1 MKSEEILG
9 LWNFSPSPFH
19 RALSPDIARSILSKA
34 WEKGIRYFDSAYSYE
49 NADTILYSFFS
60 RRKIEREEYRVIS
73 KVMPV
78 ETMQKKVEN
87 TLKRIKSDYLDILL
101 LHWPTDEK
109 ELFKS
114 LKKLEDIKKEEKA
127 KEIGVSNFPLF
138 LLTKATKDF
147 EISFHERPLSLCWN
161 KDYEEERRTGIKI
174 LSYAPLASGFLSKKE
189 EREAHFFFENS
200 PYKEELFNL
209 LEKYSNKYNT
219 SLSSISYSWVLQ
231 KNPFGII
238 RGVSKKEQ
246 LDIKEIELD
255 NEEIKELDLISSK
268 ITALSPSDNI
278 FSHNYKGEK

>member
-19 RALSPDIARSILSKA
+19 KALSPDTARSILSKA

-78 ETMQKKVEN
+78 ETIERKVEN
-87 TLKRIKSDYLDILL
+87 TLKRLKSDYVDILL

-114 LKKLEDIKKEEKA
+114 LKRLENIKKEEKT
-127 KEIGVSNFPLF
+127 KEIGVSNFPLY
-138 LLTKATKDF
+138 LLTKTTQDF

-161 KDYEEERRTGIKI
+161 KDYEEESKTGIKI
-174 LSYAPLASGFLSKKE
+174 LSYAPLAFGFLSKKE
-189 EREAHFFFENS
+189 EKENHFFFEKS

-209 LEKYSNKYNT
+209 LEEYSNKYNT
-219 SLSSISYSWVLQ
+219 SLSSVSYSWVLQ

-246 LDIKEIELD
+246 LDIKEIELE
-255 NEEIKELDLISSK
+255 NEEIKELDFISSK

-278 FSHNYKGEK
+278 FNHNYKGER